1 MAFPDTRHSA
11 LAGLHHDDESIRRQ
25 SHEAIAT
32 AYWQPVHN
40 YLRLRWRE
48 KEENAADLTQEF
60 FSKAIEAG
68 TLNTYDPARGTFRTY
83 LRTCLDRFV
92 INAHKRDSRR
102 PTLRLDFDVEGP
114 AESAEEV
121 FQREWIRRL
130 FSLAIEDLSGSLDD
144 IRFQVFE
151 SYDLAE
157 AERRPTYAGL
167 ATQFNTTT
175 DRITNYLAAARRD
188 FRKAVL
194 HRLRELTANEREFRA
209 EARAILGVEL

>member
-1 MAFPDTRHSA
+1 MTFPETRHSA
-11 LAGLHHDDESIRRQ
+11 LAGLQHHDESIRRQ
-25 SHEAIAT
+25 SYEAIAT

-48 KEENAADLTQEF
+48 MEENAADLTQAF

-83 LRTCLDRFV
+83 LRTCLDHFV
-92 INAHKRDSRR
+92 INARKRDSRR
-102 PTLRLDFDVEGP
+102 QALPLDFDVKGSV
-114 AESAEEV
+114 ESPEEV

-130 FSLAIEDLSGSLDD
+130 FSLAIEDLRGSLDD
-144 IRFQVFE
+144 LRLQVFE
-151 SYDLAE
+151 SYDLTE
-157 AERRPTYAGL
+157 SEVRPTYAVL
-167 ATQFNTTT
+167 AAQFGTTT

-194 HRLRELTANEREFRA
+194 NRLRELTANEREFRA
-209 EARAILGVEL
+209 EARAILGVEV